1 MTHRQLFF
9 QHIAQTTDF
18 PLALEIVRAEGVYL
32 FGLNGETYLDLISG
46 IGVSNVGHRH
56 PAVLVAV
63 QAQLDKYMHL
73 MVYGEYVQGPQAELA
88 HALVATLEGAK
99 TTYGPINNV
108 YFTNSGTEAVEGAM
122 KVAKRFTG
130 RTELIACHNAY
141 HGSTQGAL
149 SLSGDENF
157 KRNYRPLLPDIRHI
171 HHGDWDDL
179 AMITTRTAAV
189 IMEVIQGEAGVRVPD
204 AAYLHAVRERC
215 TATGTLLIFDEIQT
229 GFGRTGSFWAF
240 QGIDPDG
247 AAIVPDILLSAKGM
261 GGGMPIGAFMAPE
274 PLMAVIKNNPMLGHI
289 TTFGGHPV
297 SCAASLATLQT
308 IQNERLFADAERK
321 GQLIRS
327 LLVHPLIRE
336 IRGKGLM
343 LAAEFDSFEVLK
355 PIIDRS
361 ILPHSNVPG
370 LSIGWSDQSGES
382 TPGESTLGIITDWFL
397 FCNNSM
403 RIAPPLTITDD
414 EIRLA
419 CQVIL
424 SSIDSLDTRLAA
436 A

>member
-18 PLALEIVRAEGVYL
+18 PLAIEIERAEGVYL
-32 FGLNGETYLDLISG
+32 YGPNGETYLDLISG

-56 PAVLVAV
+56 PAVLAAV
-63 QAQLDKYMHL
+63 HQQLTKYMHL
-73 MVYGEYVQGPQAELA
+73 MVYGEYVQGPQAMLA
-88 HALVATLEGAK
+88 QALVASLNGAE
-99 TTYGPINNV
+99 TGYGLIDNV
-108 YFTNSGTEAVEGAM
+108 YFTNSGTEAIEGAM

-157 KRNYRPLLPDIRHI
+157 KRNYRPLLPDVRHI
-171 HHGDWDDL
+171 QHGRWEDL
-179 AMITTRTAAV
+179 AQITTRTAAV
-189 IMEVIQGEAGVRVPD
+189 IMEVVQGEAGVRVPD
-204 AAYLHAVRERC
+204 PAYLHAVRTRC
-215 TATGTLLIFDEIQT
+215 RETGTLLIFDEIQT

-240 QGIDPDG
+240 QGIDPSG
-247 AAIVPDILLSAKGM
+247 KAVVPDLVVSAKGM
-261 GGGMPIGAFMAPE
+261 GGGMPIGAFMASE
-274 PLMAVIKNNPMLGHI
+274 SVMAVIKNNPMLGHI

-308 IQNERLFADAERK
+308 IQQEQLYAEAERK

-327 LLVHPLIRE
+327 LLVHPLIRQV
-336 IRGKGLM
+336 RGKGLM
-343 LAAEFDSFEVLK
+343 LAVEFDSFEQLK
-355 PIIDRS
+355 AIIDQAIEPRNGS
-361 ILPHSNVPG
+361 V
-370 LSIGWSDQSGES
+370 
-382 TPGESTLGIITDWFL
+382 GIITDWFL

-414 EIRLA
+414 EIEMA
-419 CQVIL
+419 CQTIL
-424 SSIDSLDTRLAA
+424 NSINHLASQSSVSVH
-436 A
+436 